1 MLFDAVKVPFSRHRR
16 FLTLSVM
23 QGALMLRSVRGGDQ
37 RPSLGRLARL
47 EFQDATGAPVAADLT
62 LTPGLL
68 EARAVGG
75 AVGGAGWV
83 RFAIGEGERLHIAGD
98 GLALALHLEG
108 SRYDYAYQT
117 PGGEDCLVAAGE
129 NIRLMP
135 RTQSGTVQVSGTWR
149 RDRSENVIC
158 RFAGNTDNT
167 GGAGFEATLDL
178 FTVTPPP
185 PSATRLDEAAADA
198 AAEFDCFHARFAPPR
213 PGGDEAHRLAAY
225 LLWANAVPAGGA
237 LSRPAIYMSRHG
249 MINIWSWDNAFS
261 ALGLAA
267 AHGDLAHDQFAVI
280 YDRQDVSGMLPDF
293 VHDQGAS
300 FAFTKP
306 PVHGWAIGLIA
317 DAVPGWLDETRRRYL
332 ADHLAA
338 QVTWWLTATRRGD
351 GDLPSY
357 PHGNDSGWDNA
368 SFFDRGGP
376 VASPDLPV
384 FLILGCDAMARLC
397 PDQAAEWQARGR
409 AMLDLLLDQLADAEG
424 FGTRRAGVSV
434 HVLEKGQSLI
444 RLMPLLLGDRLPR
457 ALAERLVATLCDE
470 HLTEWGPATEAP
482 QSPFYEPD
490 GYWRGPIWAPT
501 TALIWDG
508 LRRQGKSEL
517 AREIAHRFCRLCETS
532 GMAENFDAQSGHGL
546 RDPAFAWTSAVYLLF
561 SDWLMGAA

>member
-1 MLFDAVKVPFSRHRR
+1 MLFDAAKVPFSRHQR

-23 QGALMLRSVRGGDQ
+23 EGALMLRSVRGGDL
-37 RPSLGRLARL
+37 RPSLGRLARVVFAAL
-47 EFQDATGAPVAADLT
+47 DGTPVAARLT

-68 EARAVGG
+68 TAQAD
-75 AVGGAGWV
+75 AGWV
-83 RFAIGEGERLHIAGD
+83 RFAIGEGERLHIEGQ

-117 PGGEDCLVAAGE
+117 PEGEACLVAAFE

-135 RTQSGTVQVSGTWR
+135 RAQRGTVQVSGTWR
-149 RDRSENVIC
+149 RDRSDNVIC
-158 RFAGNTDNT
+158 RFSGDP
-167 GGAGFEATLDL
+167 GFEATLDL
-178 FTVTPPP
+178 FSVTPPRP
-185 PSATRLDEAAADA
+185 TSARLADAAADA
-198 AAEFDCFHARFAPPR
+198 TAEFAAFHARFAPAR
-213 PGGDEAHRLAAY
+213 PGGEDAHRLAAY
-225 LLWANAVPAGGA
+225 LLWANTVPAGGA
-237 LSRPAIYMSRHG
+237 LSRPAVYMSKHA

-267 AHGDLAHDQFAVI
+267 AHGDLAHDQFAAI
-280 YDRQDVSGMLPDF
+280 YDQQDPSGMLPDF

-300 FAFTKP
+300 VAFTKP

-317 DAVPGWLDETRRRYL
+317 DAVPGWLSDDRRAYL

-338 QVTWWLTATRRGD
+338 QVNWWLTATRRGA

-368 SFFDRGGP
+368 SFFDKGGP

-384 FLILGCDAMARLC
+384 FLILCCDALARLR
-397 PDQAAEWQARGR
+397 PDQAGDWQAQGQ
-409 AMLDLLLDQLADAEG
+409 ALLALLLEQLSDAEG
-424 FGTRRAGVSV
+424 FGTRRVGQAA
-434 HVLEKGQSLI
+434 LDKGQSLI
-444 RLMPLLLGDRLPR
+444 RFMPLLLGDRLPG
-457 ALAERLVATLCDE
+457 ALARRLVTALRAD

-482 QSPFYEPD
+482 ASRFYEPD

-508 LRRQGKSEL
+508 LRRQGETDL
-517 AREIAHRFCRLCETS
+517 AREVALRFCRLCETS
-532 GMAENFDAQSGHGL
+532 GMAENFDALSGRGL

-561 SDWLMGAA
+561 SGWLMGAA